1 MKKTIL
7 SLSALF
13 AVAVASAQSYPKQPD
28 KTVVEYVSYQKPAA
42 PAEVKEQAADT
53 NTNAEQAQPTTRKN
67 EKTSQEVKS
76 TSVAVNDEKSSAK
89 KSQ

>member
-28 KTVVEYVSYQKPAA
+28 KTVVEYVSYQKPVQ
-42 PAEVKEQAADT
+42 AEVKEQPVDAKTDVQ
-53 NTNAEQAQPTTRKN
+53 QAQPGTAKN

-76 TSVAVNDEKSSAK
+76 TTVAVNDEKSAAK